1 MQAESSLSC
10 RLRFAAGCFA
20 AILAACVSLPAQDLH
35 RFLPPDGNSVYPA
48 TGLLRQWPADEPK
61 ELWRTEIGW
70 GKSAVVEVRGKA
82 FTATEIDDKQYAI
95 CLDPLS
101 GATQWK
107 SLLYPKKNRH
117 QTKGP
122 VTSPVVDE
130 ERVYYIP
137 YAVDRDVWDMCAPII
152 CLNTDGAE
160 LWRQD
165 TSFFGTEA
173 STPLVVGDTLYV
185 STDSPGR
192 IVLVALDKRTGAVRW
207 SLAMPETEKGRELG
221 APASLTYQVVDGIPQ
236 IITATYGTEEILG
249 VHATTGEI
257 MWRLRCPA
265 PISVGLVA
273 TPVAVGSKL
282 FLCAGEGKGKDF
294 STLLQMKTVDGKITF
309 EQLYLSTE
317 LQNNTYN
324 TPAIYDDAIFGF
336 GGNKT
341 AGFIHATNLADG
353 SLLWKQADR
362 EWTNQQNLVIAD
374 GLIFALT
381 KNNELVLAEAS
392 REGYKEL
399 GRVDT
404 RIDLERPQQP
414 TIANGRLYLRGMDTV
429 VCYQITP

>member
-1 MQAESSLSC
+1 MNKKQGHFSKLT
-10 RLRFAAGCFA
+10 LLTV
-20 AILAACVSLPAQDLH
+20 LAALAATCPLLVAQDLE
-35 RFLPPDGNSVYPA
+35 RFLPADGNSIYEA
-48 TGLLRQWPADEPK
+48 KGLLRQWPADGPK
-61 ELWRTEIGW
+61 ELWRKDIGW
-70 GKSAVVEVRGKA
+70 GKSAVVVARGKA
-82 FTATEIDDKQYAI
+82 FTATETEDKQYAI

-101 GATQWK
+101 GDVLWK
-107 SLLYPKKNRH
+107 TLLYPEKNRH
-117 QTKGP
+117 FAKGP

-130 ERVYYIP
+130 DRVYYIP
-137 YAVDRDVWDMCAPII
+137 YAVKSDVWDMCGPII
-152 CLNTDGAE
+152 CLKTDGTE
-160 LWRQD
+160 LWRED
-165 TSFFGTEA
+165 KAFFGTEA

-192 IVLVALDKRTGAVRW
+192 IVLVAMDKKTGALRW
-207 SLAMPETEKGRELG
+207 SVAMPETEKGRELG

-249 VHATTGEI
+249 VHAATGEI

-265 PISVGLVA
+265 PISIGLVA
-273 TPVAVGSKL
+273 TPVAIGSKL

-294 STLLQMKTVDGKITF
+294 STLLEMKAVDGKIAF
-309 EQLYLSTE
+309 EESYLSSE
-317 LQNNTYN
+317 LQNNAYN
-324 TPAIYDDAIFGF
+324 TPAIYQDAIFGF

-341 AGFIHATNLADG
+341 AGFIHATNFADG
-353 SLLWKQADR
+353 SLLWQQADR

-392 REGYKEL
+392 RDGYKEL

-404 RIDLERPQQP
+404 KLDLGRPQQP
-414 TIANGRLYLRGMDTV
+414 TIANGRLYLRGVESV